1 MEPVMNNSAGIY
13 LCDLTY
19 TQQTIA
25 SDVMPAAV
33 GGIAAYLKEEI
44 TAVNV
49 RLFKYPEQLVAEL
62 EALKSGQKAL
72 PRLVG
77 FSNYVWNAN
86 LSLGF
91 ASVIKK
97 HFPSIVIVFGGPNLA
112 YDVTEQEAYLRKHPV
127 IDFHVVKEGETA
139 FCNLVR
145 TLMAHD
151 WQTSAVSELEI
162 GNLVFID
169 KDGRFRASPK
179 IERVPLEML
188 PSAYTSGFM
197 DEFFDGRLYPIIQTN
212 RGCPFECT
220 FCTEGMHHWTKIKRK
235 KRDRIDDEILYIAE
249 KMDALGDRARRDL
262 HIADSNFG
270 MYPDDLDT
278 ARTLASAREKFDYPQ
293 YVNVAT
299 GKNKKE
305 RVLEVARLLKGAMK
319 LMGSVQ
325 SLDSQ
330 VLVNIKRKNISLE
343 QLIDLALDAKE
354 IGANSWSE
362 IILALPGDTLEAHFE
377 SLRMLVEA
385 GFNTM
390 SMYQLML
397 LPGTEMGSLASRAKY
412 GMKTKYRLVPRCYGY
427 YNVLGDQ
434 ISVGEIEEIVVENNT
449 LSYGDYLAARKMNLI
464 VNVFYN
470 DGVFTEILKY
480 FKLRKLSP
488 WEWLSIIY
496 DEYANFSRFAEFTA
510 RFVGETEGEL
520 WNSVGELMTF
530 CNSPANIQKVIDG
543 EMGGN
548 LMYNY
553 KGLSMTKYLDAVA
566 EVAKLSS
573 AKLLQRHGL
582 EHDIQF
588 VTDIVDFNYLRM
600 REIFVD
606 DPETYRQSFGY
617 DILTFSSEA
626 QPIDID
632 DYRFSEPRTFEF
644 VFTDEQ
650 KHMLSGFVKLFGT
663 STTGVSRTLSRV
675 YIRKLLRE
683 PHQVDAD
690 RGHQPVA
697 RKGFMVGETNMTGL
711 NEFS

>member
-1 MEPVMNNSAGIY
+1 MEAIMDNDAGIY

-19 TQQTIA
+19 TQQTVA
-25 SDVMPAAV
+25 SDVMPAAI

-44 TAVNV
+44 PSIDV
-49 RLFKYPEQLVAEL
+49 RLFKYPERLISEL
-62 EALKSGQKAL
+62 EAVRSGGKAI

-77 FSNYVWNAN
+77 FSNYVWNCN

-91 ASVIKK
+91 AEAIKRAFPSVI
-97 HFPSIVIVFGGPNLA
+97 IVFGGPNLA
-112 YDVTEQEAYLRKHPV
+112 YDATEQEQFLRDHPV
-127 IDFHVVKEGETA
+127 IDFHIVKEGETA

-145 TLMAHD
+145 KLMSHD
-151 WQTSAVSELEI
+151 WQASAVSEAEVS
-162 GNLVFID
+162 NLVFID
-169 KDGRFRASPK
+169 QHGQFRASPK

-188 PSAYTSGFM
+188 PSPYTAGFM
-197 DEFFDGRLYPIIQTN
+197 DEFFDGKLYPIIQTN

-235 KRDRIDDEILYIAE
+235 KRERIDDEIMYIAQ
-249 KMDALGDRARRDL
+249 KMDSLGDRARRDL

-278 ARTLASAREKFDYPQ
+278 AGTLAAARERFDYPQ

-305 RVLEVARLLKGAMK
+305 RVLEVARILKGAMK

-343 QLIDLALDAKE
+343 QLIELALDAKE

-362 IILALPGDTLEAHFE
+362 IILALPGDTLQAHFE

-390 SMYQLML
+390 SMYQLII
-397 LPGTEMGSLASRAKY
+397 LPGTEMGSLDSRAKY

-427 YNVLGDQ
+427 YDVLGQ
-434 ISVGEIEEIVVENNT
+434 QVSVGELEEIVVENNT
-449 LSYGDYLAARKMNLI
+449 LSYADYLAARKMNLI

-470 DGVFTEILKY
+470 DGVFVELLKY
-480 FKLRKLSP
+480 FKLRNLSA

-496 DEYANFSRFAEFTA
+496 EKYADFAEFGEFTSK
-510 RFVGETEGEL
+510 FVGETEGEL
-520 WNSVGELMTF
+520 WHSAEDLMTF
-530 CNSPANIQKVIDG
+530 CKSPANIQKVIDG
-543 EMGGN
+543 EIGGN

-553 KGLSMTKYLDAVA
+553 KGLSMTRYLDSVA
-566 EVAKLSS
+566 EVAKLASDE
-573 AKLLQRHGL
+573 LLRRHKL

-588 VTDIVDFNYLRM
+588 VMDIVDFNYLRM
-600 REIFVD
+600 RDIFVEN
-606 DPETYRQSFGY
+606 PETYTRSFGY
-617 DILTFSSEA
+617 DILRFAADAKPS
-626 QPIDID
+626 DID
-632 DYRFSEPRTFEF
+632 DYRFAEPQGFRF
-644 VFTDEQ
+644 VFTEEQ
-650 KHMLSGFVKLFGT
+650 KHILSGFVKLFGT
-663 STTGVSRTLSRV
+663 NTTGVSRTLSRV

-683 PHQVDAD
+683 AHELAGD
-690 RGHQPVA
+690 RVFEATPE
-697 RKGFMVGETNMTGL
+697 KGFVIGETSMTGL
-711 NEFS
+711 NEFH